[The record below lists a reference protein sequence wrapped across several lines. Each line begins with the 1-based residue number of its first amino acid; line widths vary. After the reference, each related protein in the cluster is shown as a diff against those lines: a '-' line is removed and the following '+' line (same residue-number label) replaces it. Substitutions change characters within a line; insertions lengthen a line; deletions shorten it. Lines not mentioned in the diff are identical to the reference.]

1 MIYIGVLRMKE
12 KIEITGT
19 VKNIVFRSEQNGYT
33 VFKLKINDEKI
44 IICTGYFAQ
53 INESESINITGNFV
67 IHPVYGEQFKV
78 ISIEKKIPVT
88 NENIEKYLSSGIIK
102 GIGPKIAERIVKT
115 FGSKTFDIIENNYE
129 RLSKVRG
136 ITKKFAKLIN
146 ATFMEINRSRNIM
159 IYLQS
164 LDITPAYIAKIQKK
178 YGDDTINMIKINPY
192 RLTDEVWGIGFKKAD
207 VIAKKVGIE
216 KDSPFRIQSAI
227 KFCLKQAAEISGHV
241 YLPEK
246 ILLENVIE
254 LINIDV
260 DLIKENLKQMQINNL
275 IKRENLQ
282 DEVVVYLNIY
292 YYMEQFI
299 AKKILLLNTNSFDM
313 KNDDAIKNFM
323 AQNKINLADNQLE
336 AVKQSIQNGVTI
348 ITGGPGTGKTTTL
361 KAIVG
366 ILKSFGNY
374 IELCAP
380 TGRAAK
386 KMSEATNFEAKT
398 IHRLLGINFDDVQK
412 FDCDENNPVKADYII
427 VDEASMIDI
436 TLMYSLLKA
445 TAIDTKLILVGDVDQ
460 LPSVGPG
467 NILHDLIESGKT
479 KVVRL
484 DKIFR
489 QASQSSIIINAHKI
503 NNGEQ
508 FDLNSK
514 SDDFFFIYKPDSNS
528 IINTIIEMVANRIPR
543 KLNSNDISEIQVLAP
558 MKRGELGTINLNKIL
573 QEKLNPSSM
582 LKNEKEFGNYIYRE
596 GDKVMQVKNNYS
608 LEWQCFENNICV
620 ANGLGVFNGDTGF
633 IEKIDEYH
641 KKMTIKFDDN
651 KFVDYDFTQLDE
663 IDLAYA
669 ITIHKSQGSEYKSIV
684 VPIFGG
690 PPMLMNRNLLYT
702 VVTRAKNLVIM
713 VGLPQTV
720 YSMIKNKKKFER
732 YSALDYRI
740 KLLDKIN
747 DV

>member
-1 MIYIGVLRMKE
+1 MKE

-146 ATFMEINRSRNIM
+146 ETFMEINHSRNIM

-254 LINIDV
+254 LINIDI

-313 KNDDAIKNFM
+313 QNDDAIKNFM
-323 AQNKINLADNQLE
+323 VQNKINLADNQLE

-398 IHRLLGINFDDVQK
+398 IHRLLGINFDDAQK
-412 FDCDENNPVKADYII
+412 FNCDENNPVKADYII

-641 KKMTIKFDDN
+641 KKITIKFDDN

-702 VVTRAKNLVIM
+702 AVTRAKDLVIM
-713 VGLPQTV
+713 IGLPQTV

-740 KLLDKIN
+740 KSLDKIN

>member
-1 MIYIGVLRMKE
+1 MKE

-146 ATFMEINRSRNIM
+146 ETFMEINHSRNIM

-246 ILLENVIE
+246 ILLENAIE
-254 LINIDV
+254 LINIDI

-313 KNDDAIKNFM
+313 QNDDAIKNFM
-323 AQNKINLADNQLE
+323 VQNKINLADNQLE

-445 TAIDTKLILVGDVDQ
+445 TAIDTKLILVGDVD
-460 LPSVGPG
+460 
-467 NILHDLIESGKT
+467 
-479 KVVRL
+479 
-484 DKIFR
+484 
-489 QASQSSIIINAHKI
+489 
-503 NNGEQ
+503 
-508 FDLNSK
+508 
-514 SDDFFFIYKPDSNS
+514 
-528 IINTIIEMVANRIPR
+528 
-543 KLNSNDISEIQVLAP
+543 
-558 MKRGELGTINLNKIL
+558 
-573 QEKLNPSSM
+573 
-582 LKNEKEFGNYIYRE
+582 
-596 GDKVMQVKNNYS
+596 
-608 LEWQCFENNICV
+608 
-620 ANGLGVFNGDTGF
+620 
-633 IEKIDEYH
+633 
-641 KKMTIKFDDN
+641 
-651 KFVDYDFTQLDE
+651 
-663 IDLAYA
+663 
-669 ITIHKSQGSEYKSIV
+669 
-684 VPIFGG
+684 
-690 PPMLMNRNLLYT
+690 
-702 VVTRAKNLVIM
+702 
-713 VGLPQTV
+713 
-720 YSMIKNKKKFER
+720 
-732 YSALDYRI
+732 
-740 KLLDKIN
+740 
-747 DV
+747 

>member
-1 MIYIGVLRMKE
+1 MKE

-146 ATFMEINRSRNIM
+146 ETFMEINHSRNIM

-246 ILLENVIE
+246 ILLENAIE
-254 LINIDV
+254 LINIDI

-313 KNDDAIKNFM
+313 QNDDAIKNFM
-323 AQNKINLADNQLE
+323 VQNKINLADNQLE

-543 KLNSNDISEIQVLAP
+543 KLNSNDISEIQVLTP

-573 QEKLNPSSM
+573 QEKLNPSSI

-740 KLLDKIN
+740 KTLDKIN

>member
-1 MIYIGVLRMKE
+1 MKE

-129 RLSKVRG
+129 QLSKVRG
-136 ITKKFAKLIN
+136 INKKFAKLIN
-146 ATFMEINRSRNIM
+146 ETFMEINRSRNIM

-254 LINIDV
+254 LINIDI

-313 KNDDAIKNFM
+313 QNDDAIKNFM
-323 AQNKINLADNQLE
+323 AQNKMNLADNQLE

-633 IEKIDEYH
+633 IEKIDEYR

-740 KLLDKIN
+740 KTLDKIN

>member
-1 MIYIGVLRMKE
+1 MKE

-129 RLSKVRG
+129 QLSKVRG
-136 ITKKFAKLIN
+136 INKKFAKLIN
-146 ATFMEINRSRNIM
+146 ETFMEINRSRNIM

-313 KNDDAIKNFM
+313 QNDDAIKNFM

-398 IHRLLGINFDDVQK
+398 IHRLLGINFDDAQK
-412 FDCDENNPVKADYII
+412 FNCDENNPVKADYII

-543 KLNSNDISEIQVLAP
+543 KLNSNDISEIQVLTP

-702 VVTRAKNLVIM
+702 AVTRAKDLVIM
-713 VGLPQTV
+713 IGLPQTV

-740 KLLDKIN
+740 KSLDKIN

>member
-1 MIYIGVLRMKE
+1 MKE

-323 AQNKINLADNQLE
+323 MQNKMNLADNQLE

-543 KLNSNDISEIQVLAP
+543 KLNSNDISEIQVLTP

-740 KLLDKIN
+740 KSLDKIN

>member
-1 MIYIGVLRMKE
+1 MKE

>member
-1 MIYIGVLRMKE
+1 MKE
-12 KIEITGT
+12 KTEIMGT

-146 ATFMEINRSRNIM
+146 ETFMEINRSRNIM

-313 KNDDAIKNFM
+313 QNDDAIKNFM
-323 AQNKINLADNQLE
+323 AQNKMNLADNQLE

-398 IHRLLGINFDDVQK
+398 IHRLLGINFDDAQK

-633 IEKIDEYH
+633 IEKIDEYR

-740 KLLDKIN
+740 KSLDKIN

>member
-1 MIYIGVLRMKE
+1 MKE

-254 LINIDV
+254 LINIDI

-313 KNDDAIKNFM
+313 QNDDAIKNFM
-323 AQNKINLADNQLE
+323 AQNKMNLADNQLE

-633 IEKIDEYH
+633 IEKIDEYR

-740 KLLDKIN
+740 KSLDKIN

>member
-1 MIYIGVLRMKE
+1 MKE

-129 RLSKVRG
+129 QLSKVRG
-136 ITKKFAKLIN
+136 INKKFAKLIN
-146 ATFMEINRSRNIM
+146 ETFMEINRSRNIM

-254 LINIDV
+254 LINIDI

-313 KNDDAIKNFM
+313 QNDDAIKNFM
-323 AQNKINLADNQLE
+323 VQNKINLADNQLE

-398 IHRLLGINFDDVQK
+398 IHRLLGINFDDAQK
-412 FDCDENNPVKADYII
+412 FNCDENNPVKADYII

-641 KKMTIKFDDN
+641 KKITIKFDDN

-702 VVTRAKNLVIM
+702 AVTRAKDLVIM
-713 VGLPQTV
+713 IGLPQTV

-740 KLLDKIN
+740 KSLDKIN

>member
-1 MIYIGVLRMKE
+1 MKE

-254 LINIDV
+254 LINIDI

-313 KNDDAIKNFM
+313 QNDDAIKNFM
-323 AQNKINLADNQLE
+323 AQNKMNLADNQLE

-398 IHRLLGINFDDVQK
+398 IHRLLGINFDDAQK
-412 FDCDENNPVKADYII
+412 FNCDENNPVKADYII

-543 KLNSNDISEIQVLAP
+543 KLNSDDISEIQVLAP

-633 IEKIDEYH
+633 IEKIDEYR

-713 VGLPQTV
+713 IGLPQTV

-740 KLLDKIN
+740 KTLDKIN

>member
-1 MIYIGVLRMKE
+1 MKE

-136 ITKKFAKLIN
+136 ISKKFAKLIN
-146 ATFMEINRSRNIM
+146 ETFMEINRSRNIM

-246 ILLENVIE
+246 NLLENVIE

-313 KNDDAIKNFM
+313 QNDDAIKNFM
-323 AQNKINLADNQLE
+323 VQNKINLADNQLE

-386 KMSEATNFEAKT
+386 KMSETTNFEAKT
-398 IHRLLGINFDDVQK
+398 IHRLLGISFDDAQK
-412 FDCDENNPVKADYII
+412 FNCDENNPVKADYII

-484 DKIFR
+484 NKIFR

-508 FDLNSK
+508 FNLNSK
-514 SDDFFFIYKPDSNS
+514 SNDFFFIYKPDSNS

-543 KLNSNDISEIQVLAP
+543 KLNSNDISEIQVLSP

-582 LKNEKEFGNYIYRE
+582 LKNEKEFGNYIFRE

-633 IEKIDEYH
+633 IEKIDEYL

-651 KFVDYDFTQLDE
+651 KFVNYDFTQLDE

-684 VPIFGG
+684 VPIFSG

-702 VVTRAKNLVIM
+702 VVTRAKNLVII

-740 KLLDKIN
+740 KTLDKIN

>member
-1 MIYIGVLRMKE
+1 MLTSI
-12 KIEITGT
+12 
-19 VKNIVFRSEQNGYT
+19 
-33 VFKLKINDEKI
+33 
-44 IICTGYFAQ
+44 FA
-53 INESESINITGNFV
+53 FV
-67 IHPVYGEQFKV
+67 V
-78 ISIEKKIPVT
+78 
-88 NENIEKYLSSGIIK
+88 
-102 GIGPKIAERIVKT
+102 
-115 FGSKTFDIIENNYE
+115 
-129 RLSKVRG
+129 
-136 ITKKFAKLIN
+136 
-146 ATFMEINRSRNIM
+146 
-159 IYLQS
+159 
-164 LDITPAYIAKIQKK
+164 
-178 YGDDTINMIKINPY
+178 
-192 RLTDEVWGIGFKKAD
+192 
-207 VIAKKVGIE
+207 VIA
-216 KDSPFRIQSAI
+216 
-227 KFCLKQAAEISGHV
+227 
-241 YLPEK
+241 
-246 ILLENVIE
+246 
-254 LINIDV
+254 
-260 DLIKENLKQMQINNL
+260 
-275 IKRENLQ
+275 
-282 DEVVVYLNIY
+282 
-292 YYMEQFI
+292 
-299 AKKILLLNTNSFDM
+299 
-313 KNDDAIKNFM
+313 
-323 AQNKINLADNQLE
+323 
-336 AVKQSIQNGVTI
+336 
-348 ITGGPGTGKTTTL
+348 
-361 KAIVG
+361 
-366 ILKSFGNY
+366 
-374 IELCAP
+374 
-380 TGRAAK
+380 
-386 KMSEATNFEAKT
+386 
-398 IHRLLGINFDDVQK
+398 
-412 FDCDENNPVKADYII
+412 
-427 VDEASMIDI
+427 
-436 TLMYSLLKA
+436 
-445 TAIDTKLILVGDVDQ
+445 
-460 LPSVGPG
+460 
-467 NILHDLIESGKT
+467 ILHDLIESGKT

-543 KLNSNDISEIQVLAP
+543 KLNSNDISEIQVLTP

-573 QEKLNPSSM
+573 QEKLNPSSI

-740 KLLDKIN
+740 KTLDKIN

>member
-1 MIYIGVLRMKE
+1 MKE

-53 INESESINITGNFV
+53 INESESINIKGNFV

-129 RLSKVRG
+129 QLSKVRG
-136 ITKKFAKLIN
+136 INKKFAKLIN
-146 ATFMEINRSRNIM
+146 ETFMEINRSRNIM

-254 LINIDV
+254 LINIDI

-313 KNDDAIKNFM
+313 QNDDAIKNFM
-323 AQNKINLADNQLE
+323 VQNKINLADNQLE

-398 IHRLLGINFDDVQK
+398 IHRLLGINFDDAQK
-412 FDCDENNPVKADYII
+412 FNCDENNPVKADYII

-641 KKMTIKFDDN
+641 KKITIKFDDN

-702 VVTRAKNLVIM
+702 AVTRAKDLVIM
-713 VGLPQTV
+713 IGLPQTV

-740 KLLDKIN
+740 KSLDKIN